1 MEYKMVNCGG
11 QYCTMADFGGTGIVA
26 LLSAIVTAIPPFFSI
41 MLFMLWIFGTGSSY
55 FAILK
60 TTGKKR
66 FWHSLTS
73 FSFVTFLMSLLIAG
87 MNTADVTF
95 LSGYWVGFYIL
106 MTIASFVL
114 LDRYK

>member
-1 MEYKMVNCGG
+1 MVTCAPGR
-11 QYCTMADFGGTGIVA
+11 YCTMNDFGGVGIVPM
-26 LLSAIVTAIPPFFSI
+26 LSAIVTAIPLFFPI
-41 MLFMLWIFGTGSSY
+41 ILFFIWLFGTGASY

-60 TTGKKR
+60 MTGRKR

-87 MNTADVTF
+87 MNTADITF

-106 MTIASFVL
+106 MTIASFIL